1 MTLKMKSS
9 WKIWPL
15 SISLTLYPYT
25 VIDLNLYLKVEK
37 KMEITRHRL
46 AMGMKVNQS
55 REEI

>member
-1 MTLKMKSS
+1 MKSS

-25 VIDLNLYLKVEK
+25 IIDRNLYLKVEK